1 MGRNQREKRTFG
13 IGCGFLMS
21 KASTMMGQLAAISA
35 KAVKNGV
42 GSQVGPRTGGCG
54 RKESEDALSQIPHT
68 EEVRNLELL
77 SMLLCNFLS

>member
-1 MGRNQREKRTFG
+1 MGH
-13 IGCGFLMS
+13 
-21 KASTMMGQLAAISA
+21 
-35 KAVKNGV
+35 
-42 GSQVGPRTGGCG
+42 RTGGCR